1 MSSMTVAQ
9 ARQFLVDRV
18 VDEAKRE
25 GVALTDVEIRML
37 EFSEASASPEDKE
50 AAAVFERDYND
61 EQYENKIT
69 LMLRTV
75 YERDIESGL
84 KPDWDESLDELAL
97 EDMYLF
103 VMLEKAGIVKTTS
116 SLSLPDWRLLR
127 GLVPALLFIAAG
139 IIVAFTP
146 FGTRLLPNLYL
157 RLGLL
162 VVLWAAPFLIGKF
175 KGKPIE

>member
-1 MSSMTVAQ
+1 MSPITVEQ

-18 VDEAKRE
+18 VDEARRE
-25 GVALTDVEIRML
+25 GLALTDVEIRML

-50 AAAVFERDYND
+50 AAAVFEREYDQ

-75 YERDIESGL
+75 YERDIESGM
-84 KPDWDESLDELAL
+84 KPDWDQSLDELAL

-116 SLSLPDWRLLR
+116 SLVLPDWRLLQ
-127 GLVPALLFIAAG
+127 GLLPAFAFIAAG

-146 FGTRLLPNLYL
+146 FGARLLPNMYL

-162 VVLWAAPFLIGKF
+162 VVLWAAPFLIGRF
-175 KGKPIE
+175 KRKPID

>member
-1 MSSMTVAQ
+1 MTAAQ

-25 GVALTDVEIRML
+25 GAALTDVEIRML
-37 EFSEASASPEDKE
+37 GFSEASASSDDKE
-50 AAAVFERDYND
+50 AAAVFERDYNK
-61 EQYENKIT
+61 EHYENKIA
-69 LMLRTV
+69 LMLGSV
-75 YERDIESGL
+75 YERDIESGT
-84 KPDWDESLDELAL
+84 KADWDQSLDELAE

-103 VMLEKAGIVKTTS
+103 VMLEKAGIVKTTT

-146 FGTRLLPNLYL
+146 IGARLLPNMYL
-157 RLGLL
+157 RLALL
-162 VVLWAAPFLIGKF
+162 VVLWAAPFVIGKF
-175 KGKPIE
+175 SGKPTN